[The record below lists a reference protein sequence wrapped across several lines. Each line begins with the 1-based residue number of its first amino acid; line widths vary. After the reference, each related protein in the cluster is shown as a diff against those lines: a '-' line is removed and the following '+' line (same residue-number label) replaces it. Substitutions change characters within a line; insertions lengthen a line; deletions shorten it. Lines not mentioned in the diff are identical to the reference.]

1 MPFQVLHPSDPLLPV
16 TTFTVFKFPRN
27 KIWWAFGQMGR
38 RTLENPAGA
47 TFSRMLGCG
56 RKGFNIVPDF
66 RQYAFLADWENDQC
80 AGDFFASA
88 LFKNYL
94 SRATEHY
101 TLKMQPLQVHGQWDG
116 AEPFRVPDN
125 FGKNYHGPVVV
136 LTRAKINFAKLLDF
150 WRHVPR
156 AHASLD
162 KSEGVLLALG
172 IGENP
177 VTQQA
182 TLSVWDSV
190 ESLTQFAYQRPGHRE
205 VVKRTR
211 QRGWYGEDLF
221 ARFVPVAELG
231 KPILGSRENK
241 GVLAEKSTLI

>member
-1 MPFQVLHPSDPLLPV
+1 MGKSRGTVSNPAPAPPKLPLPDADSRHSAKPSDC
-16 TTFTVFKFPRN
+16 RN
-27 KIWWAFGQMGR
+27 
-38 RTLENPAGA
+38 
-47 TFSRMLGCG
+47 
-56 RKGFNIVPDF
+56 
-66 RQYAFLADWENDQC
+66 
-80 AGDFFASA
+80 
-88 LFKNYL
+88 
-94 SRATEHY
+94 
-101 TLKMQPLQVHGQWDG
+101 G
-116 AEPFRVPDN
+116 AEPFKVPDN

-211 QRGWYGEDLF
+211 QRGWYGEELF
-221 ARFVPVAELG
+221 ARFVPVAGSGGAVLG
-231 KPILGSRENK
+231 KGRSEHR
-241 GVLAEKSTLI
+241 AEKGAFLTQS